1 MKGTTRMT
9 LWMVVEDEPDLYE
22 MVLAMYGLLG
32 VDGLAFVTGEE
43 AIAWLDEVDN
53 GSFADEIPEVALV
66 DIRLPGRISGID
78 VAARMRENRMLS
90 NIPIVLMTAYR
101 MSYKEEQMAMRRSG
115 ADRLLRKPLPHHQKL
130 RDIFNQIMRQRQSF

>member
-1 MKGTTRMT
+1 MT

-53 GSFADEIPEVALV
+53 GSFADDIPEVALV
-66 DIRLPGRISGID
+66 DIRLPGRISGIE

-101 MSYKEEQMAMRRSG
+101 MSYKEEKMAMRRSG
-115 ADRLLRKPLPHHQKL
+115 ADQLLQKPLPNHQKL
-130 RDIFNQIMRQRQSF
+130 RDIFNQIMRQRQSL